1 MNIELYRS
9 LTGATRTNLGTQT
22 HHEKLLDS
30 IHCVLGMTSEYL
42 DEYMNAT
49 SRINEREELGD
60 LCWYISEYCNIWN
73 IHTPSHYTISTNTDL
88 RVDEIPTLIGK
99 LADLDKAAL
108 AYQREIR
115 IEDRSMLVNK
125 LWATVW
131 MLIEGLGFETS
142 DTFSINIKKLL
153 QRYSGKFTAHAA
165 NNRDLQK
172 ELEILSEGLSE
183 K

>member
-9 LTGATRTNLGTQT
+9 LTGATRLNLGTQT
-22 HHEKLLDS
+22 HEEKLLDS

-49 SRINEREELGD
+49 SKINEREELGD
-60 LCWYISEYCNIWN
+60 LCWYISEYCNIWK
-73 IHTPSHYTISTNTDL
+73 IRTPSYYKIPTDTHL
-88 RVDEIPTLIGK
+88 RVDRIPTLIGK

-108 AYQREIR
+108 AYQREISIVER
-115 IEDRSMLVNK
+115 TTLINE
-125 LWATVW
+125 LWETVW
-131 MLIEGLGFETS
+131 MLIEGLGFEVS
-142 DTFSINIKKLL
+142 DTFNINIKKLL
-153 QRYSGKFTAHAA
+153 QRYRGKFTAHAA